1 MTVSIRASLVLSAL
15 AMAALTAAFAD
26 PRETPDAAKPA
37 DNKLHAQEA
46 LPSLVELASSS
57 ISEDASR
64 RAGERGG
71 PLTPNTQ
78 ETSLPATGPAPS
90 SPAKPPARSAP

>member
-15 AMAALTAAFAD
+15 AMVALTAAFAD
-26 PRETPDAAKPA
+26 PRETPEAAKPA

-71 PLTPNTQ
+71 QLKTQ
-78 ETSLPATGPAPS
+78 ETLHQTTGPAPS
-90 SPAKPPARSAP
+90 SPAEPPARSAP